1 MSPALLSKRLKELT
15 LAGVVERVELPSE
28 PGTYEYRLTESGRDL
43 HSVIQAVGVWG
54 QRWVQAEVTL
64 ENLDSALLMWD
75 MRRNLRTSPLP
86 RRRCVIAFKYPELP
100 STKGRWW
107 LIVNV
112 EGDVDLCSVDPGFE
126 VDLSV
131 TSALRTMTSIWL
143 GLSTV
148 HEERDAQR
156 LVLFGDKELTTQMQQ
171 WLGLSVFAGE
181 EKRRV

>member
-1 MSPALLSKRLKELT
+1 
-15 LAGVVERVELPSE
+15 
-28 PGTYEYRLTESGRDL
+28 
-43 HSVIQAVGVWG
+43 
-54 QRWVQAEVTL
+54 
-64 ENLDSALLMWD
+64 
-75 MRRNLRTSPLP
+75 
-86 RRRCVIAFKYPELP
+86 
-100 STKGRWW
+100 
-107 LIVNV
+107 
-112 EGDVDLCSVDPGFE
+112 VDLCSVDPGFE

-148 HEERDAQR
+148 QEERDAQR

>member
-1 MSPALLSKRLKELT
+1 
-15 LAGVVERVELPSE
+15 
-28 PGTYEYRLTESGRDL
+28 
-43 HSVIQAVGVWG
+43 
-54 QRWVQAEVTL
+54 
-64 ENLDSALLMWD
+64 
-75 MRRNLRTSPLP
+75 
-86 RRRCVIAFKYPELP
+86 VIAFKYPELP

-148 HEERDAQR
+148 QEERDAQR